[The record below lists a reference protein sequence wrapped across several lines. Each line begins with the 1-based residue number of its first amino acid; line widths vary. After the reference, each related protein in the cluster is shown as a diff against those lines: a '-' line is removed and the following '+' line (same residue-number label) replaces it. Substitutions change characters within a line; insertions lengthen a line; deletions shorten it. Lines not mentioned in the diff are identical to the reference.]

1 MWAEGGAR
9 RGLGWM
15 ARRLH
20 RACRARVELGMGRR
34 VSGCRAGADML
45 GGERRGE
52 GGEGGGERREGERRE
67 GDRRPQGRPGQGNRG
82 GARSGGLGGS
92 VGPLPPGTEPEPGAR
107 LFAV

>member
-9 RGLGWM
+9 RGLGWR

-45 GGERRGE
+45 GGERRREAEGRGGRRGRGREE
-52 GGEGGGERREGERRE
+52 GGREEGGRPAAAGEAREG
-67 GDRRPQGRPGQGNRG
+67 
-82 GARSGGLGGS
+82 
-92 VGPLPPGTEPEPGAR
+92 
-107 LFAV
+107 